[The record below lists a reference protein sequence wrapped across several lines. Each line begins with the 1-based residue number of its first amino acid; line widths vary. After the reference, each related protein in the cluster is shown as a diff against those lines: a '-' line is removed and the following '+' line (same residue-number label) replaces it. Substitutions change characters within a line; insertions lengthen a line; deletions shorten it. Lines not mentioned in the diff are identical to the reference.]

1 MKFIT
6 ALLITL
12 SMASTFAQ
20 TISAKALVGI
30 ESRIELQRIELE
42 EKLSQADA
50 GDDITEGKILAA
62 MANTVES
69 KLAQAEEALSNIA
82 DDASLT
88 EENVAKIE
96 RILDEAQAI
105 INEI

>member
-1 MKFIT
+1 MKLFT

-20 TISAKALVGI
+20 SLSPKVLVGI
-30 ESRIELQRIELE
+30 ESRIEMQRSELE
-42 EKLSQADA
+42 EKLSNADA

-69 KLAQAEEALSNIA
+69 KLAEAEEALNNIS
-82 DDASLT
+82 DDSSLT

-96 RILDEAQAI
+96 NLLDEAQAI